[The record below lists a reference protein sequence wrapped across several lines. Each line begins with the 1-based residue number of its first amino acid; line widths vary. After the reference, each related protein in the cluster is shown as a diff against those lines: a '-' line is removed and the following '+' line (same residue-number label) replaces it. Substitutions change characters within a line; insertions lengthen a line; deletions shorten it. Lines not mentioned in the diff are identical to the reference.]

1 MNTKSI
7 KISPSILSCD
17 FSHLADEIKRTAE
30 AGADMIHIDVMDGA
44 FVPNITFGAP
54 VVKSFRKYTDITF
67 DVHLMINEPLRF
79 IDDFADAGA
88 DIITIH
94 IESCNNVKETLEY
107 IRSKGIKS
115 GLSIK
120 PKTNP
125 ESLRQYLPY
134 TDMILIMSVEP
145 GFGGQGFI
153 TETLE
158 NMRYVA
164 NMLKVEGYDIPIEV
178 DGGISEKNADIVA
191 ETGVTIF
198 VAGSGVYKHAD
209 IQKAIKNIRESALR
223 GSENNS

>member
-1 MNTKSI
+1 MDTKTI

-17 FSHLADEIKRTAE
+17 FSHLADEITRTAE

-54 VVKSFRKYTDITF
+54 VVKSFRKYTDIVF
-67 DVHLMINEPLRF
+67 DVHLMINDPLRF
-79 IDDFADAGA
+79 IDDFASAGA

-120 PKTNP
+120 PKTSP
-125 ESLRQYLPY
+125 ESVRQYLPY
-134 TDMILIMSVEP
+134 TDMILVMSVEP

-153 TETLE
+153 PDTLD
-158 NMRYVA
+158 NMKYIKK
-164 NMLKVEGYDIPIEV
+164 MLEDEGYDIPIEV
-178 DGGISEKNADIVA
+178 DGGISENNADKVA
-191 ETGVTIF
+191 KTGVTIF
-198 VAGSGVYKHAD
+198 VAGSAVYKKPD
-209 IQKAIKNIRESALR
+209 IKKAIEDIRESAIK
-223 GSENNS
+223 GMNNK

>member
-1 MNTKSI
+1 MI

-17 FSHLADEIKRTAE
+17 FSHLADEIKRTAD

-67 DVHLMINEPLRF
+67 DVHLMINDPMRF
-79 IDDFADAGA
+79 IDDFVDAGA

-94 IESCNNVKETLEY
+94 IESCNNVGQTLEY
-107 IRSKGIKS
+107 IHSKGVKT

-125 ESLRQYLPY
+125 ESLREFLPL
-134 TDMILIMSVEP
+134 TDMILVMSVEP

-153 TETLE
+153 ESTLD
-158 NMRYVA
+158 NMRYVSK
-164 NMLKVEGYDIPIEV
+164 MIKEEGYDIPIEV
-178 DGGISEKNADIVA
+178 DGGVSEKNADVVTS
-191 ETGVTIF
+191 TGATIL
-198 VAGSGVYKHAD
+198 VAGSAVYKKDDIAKAIAD
-209 IQKAIKNIRESALR
+209 IRQKGIEGYNK
-223 GSENNS
+223 

>member
-1 MNTKSI
+1 MI

-17 FSHLADEIKRTAE
+17 FSHLADEIKRTAD

-67 DVHLMINEPLRF
+67 DVHLMIMNPLRF

-94 IESCNNVKETLEY
+94 IESCDNVRETLEY

-120 PKTNP
+120 PKTDP
-125 ESLRQYLPY
+125 ETLREFLPY
-134 TDMILIMSVEP
+134 TDMILVMSVEP

-153 TETLE
+153 PETLD

-164 NMLKVEGYDIPIEV
+164 KMIKEEGYDIPIEV
-178 DGGISEKNADIVA
+178 DGGVSEKNADIVS
-191 ETGVTIF
+191 ETGVTIL
-198 VAGSGVYKHAD
+198 VAGSAVYKKPDIEKAIAD
-209 IQKAIKNIRESALR
+209 IRACGEKGTAK
-223 GSENNS
+223 

>member
-1 MNTKSI
+1 MI

-17 FSHLADEIKRTAE
+17 FSHLADEIKRTAD

-67 DVHLMINEPLRF
+67 DVHLMINAPLRF
-79 IDDFADAGA
+79 IDDFANAGA

-120 PKTNP
+120 PKTDP
-125 ESLRQYLPY
+125 EQLRQYLPY
-134 TDMILIMSVEP
+134 TDMILVMSVEP

-153 TETLE
+153 ESTLD
-158 NMRYVA
+158 NMRYV
-164 NMLKVEGYDIPIEV
+164 NKMLMDEGYDIPIEV
-178 DGGISEKNADIVA
+178 DGGVSEKNADIVA
-191 ETGVTIF
+191 STGATIL
-198 VAGSGVYKHAD
+198 VAGSAVYKKPD
-209 IQKAIKNIRESALR
+209 IKKAIEDIREKATLGAR
-223 GSENNS
+223 

>member
-1 MNTKSI
+1 MI

-17 FSHLADEIKRTAE
+17 FSHLADEIKRTAD

-67 DVHLMINEPLRF
+67 DVHLMIMNPLRF
-79 IDDFADAGA
+79 IDDFANAGA

-94 IESCNNVKETLEY
+94 IESCDNVRETLEY

-120 PKTNP
+120 PKTDP
-125 ESLRQYLPY
+125 ETIREFLPY
-134 TDMILIMSVEP
+134 TDMILVMSVEP

-153 TETLE
+153 PETLD
-158 NMRYVA
+158 NMRYVSK
-164 NMLKVEGYDIPIEV
+164 MLKEEGYDIPIEV
-178 DGGISEKNADIVA
+178 DGGVSEKNADIVA
-191 ETGVTIF
+191 QTGATIL
-198 VAGSGVYKHAD
+198 VAGSAVYKKPD
-209 IQKAIKNIRESALR
+209 IEKAIAEIRACGEKVLK
-223 GSENNS
+223 